1 VKKVGGYP
9 IEKTPQSQELPPPSL
24 EMPTIL
30 ASARGHGVLAFAKV
44 VSTSNIGLESKGP
57 PPWRDGYLRTAE
69 KSIHGFYIPLY
80 GSGFIFDSVLEIWG
94 VDELDRKLRYSSR
107 GQKTIADSPKVTIS
121 VSSEGSPRHKSVL
134 GLTTTLC
141 LLEDDVIVALSG
153 MESPICEPII
163 LTNPFFVRP
172 KLPSAPEPGRE
183 AGH

>member
-1 VKKVGGYP
+1 MLKLGCQVTSASGRDTTHTQGFSNPHYSFPSKKVKKVGGYP

-121 VSSEGSPRHKSVL
+121 VSSEGSS
-134 GLTTTLC
+134 
-141 LLEDDVIVALSG
+141 
-153 MESPICEPII
+153 
-163 LTNPFFVRP
+163 
-172 KLPSAPEPGRE
+172 
-183 AGH
+183 